1 MFSDLRY
8 RLKALFNR
16 SALERELDDELRF
29 HLECEADKYVREGA
43 TRADAERMA
52 RVALGGVARTK
63 EDTREARG
71 LVLIQTLTQDL
82 RYAIRGIRNRSG
94 FTAAIVLTLGL
105 GIGTNAAMFG
115 IIDRLMFRPP
125 AYLSE
130 PSLVHRVYGRYLVDG
145 QESTDNGFSFTKFTD
160 LVRSTTSF
168 SQLAAVAYRKLAVG
182 ERDEVAEVN
191 VAIVSAALFTMFDA
205 PPVQGRYFTTE
216 EDLPP
221 LGAPVAVLGHA
232 FWQLHYG
239 DANVIGKSLRIGD
252 GVFTIIGVAPEGFAA
267 TSEEGPPAVFIP
279 LSTFAGLRQGT
290 RYIQNYGW
298 TWMDVIVQRRK
309 GVSITAANADLSL
322 AYSRSWDAQR
332 AGDVAQA
339 AGTGGRFPTATEA
352 RVRAEAG
359 PLLFARGPQADQSAH
374 VATWVMGVA
383 VIVLLI
389 ACANVTNLLLAHA
402 VRRRREIALRL
413 ALGVT
418 RRRLLQHLL
427 TESLLL
433 ALLGGAFGMLV
444 AQIGGRVMRGMFLHA
459 EDSVVATTDGRMILF
474 VVVVT
479 AGVALLTGLAP
490 ALYAIRGNVADA
502 LKAGS
507 REGHYR
513 KSAIRT
519 GLLIFQG
526 AFSVVLLVG
535 AGLFVRSFSHVRAQ
549 RLGYDVAPVAYAEMS
564 RRGTKLTRDES
575 NVLSERLRE
584 VASTVPG
591 VLSASLTISVPF
603 WSYEGRGAPYV
614 PGVDSVRT
622 LGQFAIQAGSSS
634 YFSTVG
640 TRIIRGRGF
649 TEEDRE
655 NSLPIVV
662 VSESMAKA
670 LWPGKDAIGRTMRVG
685 ADTNPFMTVVGVA
698 EDMKAQE
705 IVGTAEFWYYLPI
718 DQFKVRFGGANPS
731 LFIRVAGRSEDY
743 TEVLRRRLQEV
754 MPGEAFMKVVP
765 LASLIAPRQR
775 SWEFGAKMFVGFGV
789 LALMLAAIG
798 LYSVIAYMV
807 AQRSHELAIRV
818 ALGASFN
825 GVIRMIVMQGVS
837 FAAIGIV
844 IGGII
849 AFGAG
854 RWIEPLLFAQKA
866 NDPVVYGIVA
876 SVLLVVALL
885 ASMRPALRAARVDP
899 MTSLRSD

>member
-1 MFSDLRY
+1 M
-8 RLKALFNR
+8 
-16 SALERELDDELRF
+16 
-29 HLECEADKYVREGA
+29 
-43 TRADAERMA
+43 
-52 RVALGGVARTK
+52 
-63 EDTREARG
+63 
-71 LVLIQTLTQDL
+71 
-82 RYAIRGIRNRSG
+82 SG
-94 FTAAIVLTLGL
+94 PT
-105 GIGTNAAMFG
+105 
-115 IIDRLMFRPP
+115 
-125 AYLSE
+125 
-130 PSLVHRVYGRYLVDG
+130 
-145 QESTDNGFSFTKFTD
+145 
-160 LVRSTTSF
+160 
-168 SQLAAVAYRKLAVG
+168 AVASGVG

-191 VAIVSAALFTMFDA
+191 VAIVSAALFTVFDA
-205 PPVQGRYFTTE
+205 PPVQGRYFTTD

-221 LGAPVAVLGHA
+221 LGAPVAVLGHT
-232 FWQLHYG
+232 FWQFHYG
-239 DANVIGKSLRIGD
+239 DANVIGKSLRIGA

-267 TSEEGPPAVFIP
+267 TSEGGPPAVFIP
-279 LSTFAGLRQGT
+279 LSTFAGLLQGT

-309 GVSITAANADLSL
+309 GVSIAAANADLSL

-332 AGDVAQA
+332 AGDPAQA
-339 AGTGGRFPTATEA
+339 AGTGGRFPTAAEA

-359 PLLFARGPQADQSAH
+359 ALLFARGPQADQSAR

-418 RRRLLQHLL
+418 RRRLLQQLL

-459 EDSVVATTDGRMILF
+459 EDSVIATTDGRMILF

-490 ALYAIRGNVADA
+490 ALYAIRGDVADA

-507 REGHYR
+507 REGNYR
-513 KSAIRT
+513 KSAIRS

-564 RRGTKLTRDES
+564 RRGTKLTRVES

-603 WSYEGRGAPYV
+603 WSNEG
-614 PGVDSVRT
+614 
-622 LGQFAIQAGSSS
+622 
-634 YFSTVG
+634 
-640 TRIIRGRGF
+640 
-649 TEEDRE
+649 
-655 NSLPIVV
+655 
-662 VSESMAKA
+662 
-670 LWPGKDAIGRTMRVG
+670 
-685 ADTNPFMTVVGVA
+685 
-698 EDMKAQE
+698 
-705 IVGTAEFWYYLPI
+705 LPI

-743 TEVLRRRLQEV
+743 TEVLRRRLQAV

-807 AQRSHELAIRV
+807 AQRTHELAIRV

-825 GVIRMIVMQGVS
+825 GVMRMIVMQGVS

-844 IGGII
+844 IGSII

-866 NDPVVYGIVA
+866 NDPVIYGIVA